1 MAIRPGWPS
10 RAEQAP
16 HRPVRTLAQASTP
29 QVEEWVTRLAGTSSQ
44 DMTMPG
50 LIAGLRRL
58 HRSVGGGLVLEP
70 TRLSERL
77 RPELVEVCYPTAQ
90 CGEEPEV
97 DDPLAPVL
105 VITRTRYPPHS
116 TPHQGF
122 VTVATASAIT
132 PVLAR
137 VIAVLHVGSG
147 GFEPPASCPP
157 DKRATPAPRSVDAPS
172 SSEGRRGRPGS
183 LYPDANPGTRLPV
196 SRRALH
202 PEASGKESCNPSCPG
217 RGWEGTGALGHGEC
231 PRPTHD
237 AVVTDP
243 HAVRFGSPRCGGR
256 GSVTP
261 RVAALPG
268 ARAWGAV
275 RENRGD
281 VGSPWEEDH
290 SVS

>member
-1 MAIRPGWPS
+1 
-10 RAEQAP
+10 
-16 HRPVRTLAQASTP
+16 
-29 QVEEWVTRLAGTSSQ
+29 
-44 DMTMPG
+44 MPG

-122 VTVATASAIT
+122 VTVATASAVT

-157 DKRATPAPRSVDAPS
+157 DKRATPAPRSVGAPS
-172 SSEGRRGRPGS
+172 VKALRRGHLGFTVPCCRT
-183 LYPDANPGTRLPV
+183 DTRLPV
-196 SRRALH
+196 SRLATH
-202 PEASGKESCNPSCPG
+202 PVREGSG
-217 RGWEGTGALGHGEC
+217 RGRGHSGTESAPVRRTTRRSWTRVPCASDPLGVGEG
-231 PRPTHD
+231 
-237 AVVTDP
+237 DP
-243 HAVRFGSPRCGGR
+243 
-256 GSVTP
+256 
-261 RVAALPG
+261 
-268 ARAWGAV
+268 
-275 RENRGD
+275 
-281 VGSPWEEDH
+281 
-290 SVS
+290 